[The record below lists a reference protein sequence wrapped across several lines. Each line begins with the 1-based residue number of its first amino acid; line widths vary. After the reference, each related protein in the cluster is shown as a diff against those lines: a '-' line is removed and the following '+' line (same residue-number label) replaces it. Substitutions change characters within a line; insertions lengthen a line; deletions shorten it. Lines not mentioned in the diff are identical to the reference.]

1 MKVFLRVQ
9 NLSEKIQAENLAAD
23 KLIRLAYKLARQLR
37 NTDNL
42 STSMRRLRTAE
53 LLKELQDLD
62 PALYEQQVNKVEPL

>member
-9 NLSEKIQAENLAAD
+9 NLSEKIQAENLVAD